1 MAKTTNRLGS
11 IEGLKSLIG
20 KQGNFQRPNLFRVTL
35 PPIKGYDT
43 KDLNLLCKAVMMPG
57 RQLGTLEKQLGTYK
71 YDVVNAM
78 TVSEVT
84 MTFHVPTTHTVK
96 NYFTE
101 WQKVA
106 FNKGEVGYY
115 KDYARDI
122 KIETLSKGATIPA
135 FNKQIPFLKKV
146 NPLIRNRL
154 PDIGPFKLSQ
164 GEIDLDLGTKDEMSY
179 SCRLLDAIPTTMS
192 DTQLGDEQENA
203 IMELTISFKFKDWE
217 AESKDAKSLFEK
229 ILSGALEFF

>member
-1 MAKTTNRLGS
+1 MGSRLGD
-11 IEGLKSLIG
+11 IDELKGLIG
-20 KQGNFQRPNLFRVTL
+20 KNNNIQRPNLFRVIL

-43 KDLNLLCKAVMMPG
+43 KDLNLLCKAVVMPG
-57 RQLGTLEKQLGTYK
+57 RQLGTLEKQLGMYK
-71 YDVVNAM
+71 YDIVNQM
-78 TVSEVT
+78 SVSEVT
-84 MTFHVPTTHTVK
+84 MTFHVPTSHIIK
-96 NYFTE
+96 NYFNE

-122 KIETLSKGATIPA
+122 KIETLQKGATIPA

-146 NPLIRNRL
+146 NPTIRNRL

-164 GEIDLDLGTKDEMSY
+164 GEFDLDLGTKDQMSY
-179 SCRLLDAIPTTMS
+179 SCRLFDAIPTTMS
-192 DTQLGDEQENA
+192 DTQLGDNEENA

-217 AESKDAKSLFEK
+217 AESAEAKSIFDK
-229 ILSGALEFF
+229 IMKGALRFF

>member
-1 MAKTTNRLGS
+1 MGSRLGD
-11 IEGLKSLIG
+11 IEELKGLIG
-20 KQGNFQRPNLFRVTL
+20 KSGNIQRPNLFRVIL
-35 PPIKGYDT
+35 PPIKGYDS
-43 KDLNLLCKAVMMPG
+43 KDLNLLCKAVLMPG
-57 RQLGTLEKQLGTYK
+57 RQLGTLEKQLGMYK
-71 YDVVNAM
+71 YDVVNQM
-78 TVSEVT
+78 SVSEVT

-96 NYFTE
+96 NYFNE

-122 KIETLSKGATIPA
+122 KIETMSKAATIPV

-146 NPLIRNRL
+146 DPIIRNRL

-164 GEIDLDLGTKDEMSY
+164 GEFDLDLGTKDEMSY

-192 DTQLGDEQENA
+192 DTQLGNDQENA
-203 IMELTISFKFKDWE
+203 IMELTVSFKFKDWE
-217 AESKDAKSLFEK
+217 AESADAKSLFDK
-229 ILSGALEFF
+229 IISGALSFF

>member
-1 MAKTTNRLGS
+1 MGSRLGD
-11 IEGLKSLIG
+11 IEELKSLIG
-20 KQGNFQRPNLFRVTL
+20 SNGNIQRPNLFRVIL
-35 PPIKGYDT
+35 PPIKGYNT
-43 KDLNLLCKAVMMPG
+43 KDLNLLCKAVIMPG
-57 RQLGTLEKQLGTYK
+57 RQLGTLEKQIGMYK
-71 YDVVNAM
+71 YDIVNQM
-78 TVSEVT
+78 SVSEVT

-96 NYFTE
+96 NYFNE

-122 KIETLSKGATIPA
+122 KIETMSKAATIPV

-146 NPLIRNRL
+146 DPLIRNRL

-164 GEIDLDLGTKDEMSY
+164 GEIDLDLGTKDEKSY
-179 SCRLLDAIPTTMS
+179 SCRLIDAIPTTMA
-192 DTQLGDEQENA
+192 DTQLGDDQENA
-203 IMELTISFKFKDWE
+203 IMELIISFKFKDWE
-217 AESKDAKSLFEK
+217 AESADAKSLFDR

>member
-1 MAKTTNRLGS
+1 MGSRLGD
-11 IEGLKSLIG
+11 IEELKGLIG
-20 KQGNFQRPNLFRVTL
+20 KSGNIQRPNLFRVIL
-35 PPIKGYDT
+35 PPIKGYDS
-43 KDLNLLCKAVMMPG
+43 KDLNLLCKAVLMPG
-57 RQLGTLEKQLGTYK
+57 RQLGTLEKQLGMYK
-71 YDVVNAM
+71 YDIVNQM
-78 TVSEVT
+78 SVSEVT

-96 NYFTE
+96 NYFNE

-122 KIETLSKGATIPA
+122 KIETMSKAATIPV

-146 NPLIRNRL
+146 DPIIRNRL

-164 GEIDLDLGTKDEMSY
+164 GEFDLDLGTKDEKSY
-179 SCRLLDAIPTTMS
+179 SCRLIDAIPTTMS
-192 DTQLGDEQENA
+192 DTQLGDDQENA

-217 AESKDAKSLFEK
+217 AESADAKSLFDK
-229 ILSGALEFF
+229 IISGALSFF